1 MRQNRLSWNLNM
13 QIIDKTQIDNALN
26 FETLITAMQN
36 GFAHDFGMPKRNV
49 YQLDTN
55 DSNHDAFAVLPA
67 WNEQVIGVKA
77 FTYFPNNAL
86 SGYESLY
93 SKIMLFSRQHGEPL
107 ALVDGTRI
115 TLWRTAAVSAL
126 ASRYLSREDS
136 RHLVFY
142 GSGNLAEYMIRAHL
156 TVRNIKRVTLIAR
169 NVQKV
174 TALQAQLQ
182 AAYKDIEFVIGQ
194 SNEATIYSADI
205 ISCATGSTVPLFDGN
220 WLKGGTHVDL
230 IGNHNSDARE
240 CDSQTISR
248 SKVYVDSRANVLAE
262 AGELLIPIKEG
273 TFSEDNVCA
282 ELAQLAQQNSY
293 ARFNETDITLFKSV
307 GTALSDLVA
316 ANHVYQSLQG

>member
-1 MRQNRLSWNLNM
+1 M

-26 FETLITAMQN
+26 FETLLSAMQT
-36 GFAHDFGMPKRNV
+36 GFAHDFSMPKRNV
-49 YQLDTN
+49 YPLDESN
-55 DSNHDAFAVLPA
+55 DNHDAFAVLPA

-77 FTYFPNNAL
+77 FTYFPNNAQ

-136 RHLVFY
+136 GHLVFY

-156 TVRNIKRVTLIAR
+156 TVRSIKRVTLIAR
-169 NVQKV
+169 NLQKV
-174 TALQAQLQ
+174 TALQARLQ
-182 AAYKDIEFVIGQ
+182 NIFEDVEFVIGQ

-205 ISCATGSTVPLFDGN
+205 ISCATGASAPLFDGN
-220 WLKGGTHVDL
+220 WLREGTHVDL
-230 IGNHNSDARE
+230 IGNHNCDARE
-240 CDSQTISR
+240 CDSVTISR
-248 SKVYVDSRANVLAE
+248 SQVYVDSRANVLAE

-273 TFSEDNVCA
+273 VFSEQDVCA
-282 ELAQLAQQNSY
+282 ELDQLAQENNY
-293 ARFNETDITLFKSV
+293 ARVNEMDITLFKSV
-307 GTALSDLVA
+307 GTALSDLIA

>member
-1 MRQNRLSWNLNM
+1 MRQNPLSWHLNM

-26 FETLITAMQN
+26 FETLLSAMQT
-36 GFAHDFGMPKRNV
+36 GFAHDFSMPKRNV
-49 YQLDTN
+49 YPLDESN
-55 DSNHDAFAVLPA
+55 DNHDAFAVLPA

-77 FTYFPNNAL
+77 FTYFPNNAQ

-136 RHLVFY
+136 GHLVFY

-156 TVRNIKRVTLIAR
+156 TVRSIKRVTLIAR
-169 NVQKV
+169 NLQKV
-174 TALQAQLQ
+174 TALQARLQ
-182 AAYKDIEFVIGQ
+182 NIFEDVEFVIGQ

-205 ISCATGSTVPLFDGN
+205 ISCATGASAPLFDGN
-220 WLKGGTHVDL
+220 WLREGTHVDL
-230 IGNHNSDARE
+230 IGNHNCDARE
-240 CDSQTISR
+240 CDSVTISR
-248 SKVYVDSRANVLAE
+248 SQVYVDSRANVLAE

-273 TFSEDNVCA
+273 VFSEQDVCA
-282 ELAQLAQQNSY
+282 ELAQLAQENNY
-293 ARFNETDITLFKSV
+293 ARVNEMDITLFKSV
-307 GTALSDLVA
+307 GTALSDLIA

>member
-1 MRQNRLSWNLNM
+1 MRQNPLSWNLNM

-26 FETLITAMQN
+26 FETLLSAMQT

-49 YQLDTN
+49 YPLDESN
-55 DSNHDAFAVLPA
+55 DNHDAFAVLPA

-77 FTYFPNNAL
+77 FTYFPNNAQ

-136 RHLVFY
+136 GHLVFY

-156 TVRNIKRVTLIAR
+156 TVRSIKRVTLIAR
-169 NVQKV
+169 NLQKV
-174 TALQAQLQ
+174 TALQACLQ
-182 AAYKDIEFVIGQ
+182 NIFEDVEFVIGQ

-205 ISCATGSTVPLFDGN
+205 ISCATGASAPLFDGN
-220 WLKGGTHVDL
+220 WLREGTHVDL
-230 IGNHNSDARE
+230 IGNHNCDARE
-240 CDSQTISR
+240 CDSVTISR

-273 TFSEDNVCA
+273 VFSEQEVCA
-282 ELAQLAQQNSY
+282 ELAQLAQENNY
-293 ARFNETDITLFKSV
+293 ARVNEMDITLFKSV
-307 GTALSDLVA
+307 GTALSDLIA